1 MATKLTRIAV
11 SSAALALLSVAAHAQ
26 QPPTAQDRLV
36 ALERQLEDLE
46 LRLQGRGSVA
56 PGALANSDIA
66 VTSRIDRLE
75 RSVDRLAADLQ
86 RVERALDNA
95 LREATAARRQAMQAE
110 RLARDA
116 ARPR

>member
-1 MATKLTRIAV
+1 MASKLKQVAV
-11 SSAALALLSVAAHAQ
+11 SSAVLALLSVAYAQ
-26 QPPTAQDRLV
+26 QPPPTEDRLLT
-36 ALERQLEDLE
+36 LERQMEDLE
-46 LRLQGRGSVA
+46 VRVQGRGSVA